1 MSWHPMNKKLAP
13 LVLLCGALALSGC
26 SGEPAATE
34 NSLEARAV
42 PIFTTL
48 VRNEAVVEP
57 IQATGEIIADKSTE
71 ITPRV
76 DGVIDEIYVHVGDK
90 VSRGD
95 PLFMTR
101 QTGYKNRLNELEQA
115 VALAEAEL
123 AQSIRELKRNRALR
137 ERDVVSQ
144 GRLDAVSARYNVAKA
159 RLGIA
164 QASQIQGRQ
173 DLDDTIVKAPY
184 SGLVTGRFVDEGKMV
199 GRTAL
204 TGSPII
210 EIVKIDIVEVIVR
223 IPALHLT
230 RLDSNTMAK
239 VEVIGRAQPIESAI
253 HVVNDKVDARTRSI
267 EIRLRLENTDM
278 SLKPGLFAK
287 VTLFPKARSAV
298 IVERAAVLG
307 ISGDQYVFVTSGGVA
322 RRRAISARDVD
333 ARLIEITSGIAVGQT
348 VLTGP
353 NLPDISDGTPIQ
365 ILAKLNAPR

>member
-1 MSWHPMNKKLAP
+1 MNPRPLTANLAA
-13 LVLLCGALALSGC
+13 LLCCGALALSGC

-34 NSLEARAV
+34 NAFEARAV

-48 VRNEAVVEP
+48 VRDEAVVEP
-57 IQATGEIIADKSTE
+57 IAATGEIIADKSTE
-71 ITPRV
+71 ISPRV

-90 VSRGD
+90 VRRGD

-101 QTGYKNRLNELEQA
+101 QTEYKNRLNELEQA
-115 VALAEAEL
+115 VALVEAEL

-137 ERDVVSQ
+137 ERGVVSQ

-164 QASQIQGRQ
+164 QANQIQGRQ
-173 DLDDTIVKAPY
+173 NLDDTVVKAPY
-184 SGLVTGRFVDEGKMV
+184 GGFVTGRFVDEGKMV
-199 GRTAL
+199 RTA
-204 TGSPII
+204 TGGSPIV
-210 EIVKIDIVEVIVR
+210 EIVKIDIVEVIIR
-223 IPALHLT
+223 IPAAHLS
-230 RLDSNTMAK
+230 RLDSNTTAK
-239 VEVIGRAQPIESAI
+239 MEVAGRLQPIESVI
-253 HVVNDKVDARTRSI
+253 HVINDKVDARTRSI
-267 EIRLRLENTDM
+267 EIRLRLENTDTT
-278 SLKPGLFAK
+278 LKPGMFAK
-287 VTLFPKARSAV
+287 VTLFPKARRAV

-322 RRRAISARDVD
+322 RRRAISARDID

>member
-1 MSWHPMNKKLAP
+1 MDKKLASL
-13 LVLLCGALALSGC
+13 LVFCGALALSGC

-34 NSLEARAV
+34 NSLERRAV
-42 PIFTTL
+42 SIFTTH
-48 VRNEAVVEP
+48 VREESIVEP

-101 QTGYKNRLNELEQA
+101 QTKYKNRLNELEQA

-123 AQSIRELKRNRALR
+123 AQAIRELKRNRALR

-164 QASQIQGRQ
+164 QANQIQARQ
-173 DLDDTIVKAPY
+173 NLDDTIVKAPY
-184 SGLVTGRFVDEGKMV
+184 GGVVTGRFFDEGKMV

-204 TGSPII
+204 TGSPIV
-210 EIVKIDIVEVIVR
+210 EIIKIDTVEVIVR
-223 IPALHLT
+223 IPALHLA
-230 RLDSNTMAK
+230 RLGANTKAK
-239 VEVIGRAQPIESAI
+239 IEISGRAQPIESVI
-253 HVVNDKVDARTRSI
+253 HVINDKVDARTRSV
-267 EIRLRLENTDM
+267 EVRLRLENKDL
-278 SLKPGLFAK
+278 SLKPGMFAK
-287 VTLFPKARSAV
+287 VTLFPKSRRAV
-298 IVERAAVLG
+298 IVERTAVLG
-307 ISGDQYVFVTSGGVA
+307 ISGDRYVFVTRGGVA
-322 RRRAISARDVD
+322 RRRAIEARDVD
-333 ARLIEITSGIAVGQT
+333 ARLIEIIGGLSVGQK

-353 NLPDISDGTPIQ
+353 NLPDISDGTPVQ
-365 ILAKLNAPR
+365 LLAKLDASR